1 MRNFNS
7 VSRETYGAIGGGK
20 NGETRGQ
27 RNKAG
32 SKEIYYSAGI
42 CIVLQKKYLLRKYFT
57 QKIDTTEEKIEGYL
71 NLISV
76 PAIATIVYWVINIIK
91 HAVGENEKFKR
102 FIPLIATGFGVICG
116 VICYF
121 ALPEII
127 PADRADLRRSARI
140 R

>member
-1 MRNFNS
+1 M
-7 VSRETYGAIGGGK
+7 
-20 NGETRGQ
+20 
-27 RNKAG
+27 
-32 SKEIYYSAGI
+32 
-42 CIVLQKKYLLRKYFT
+42 RKYFT
-57 QKIDTTEEKIEGYL
+57 QKIDTTEGKMEGYL

>member
-1 MRNFNS
+1 M
-7 VSRETYGAIGGGK
+7 
-20 NGETRGQ
+20 
-27 RNKAG
+27 
-32 SKEIYYSAGI
+32 
-42 CIVLQKKYLLRKYFT
+42 
-57 QKIDTTEEKIEGYL
+57 EGYL

-127 PADRADLRRSARI
+127 PADNIVVAIVLGGSSGLTAIGANQMI
-140 R
+140 RQLSKKEENNAQKQEEYSEKEKDPAENNAPKKK